1 MGKERSKNIGVLT
14 GHLETP
20 YIREILRGMKDA
32 AAAQKDNL
40 LIFPGM
46 YDQAYAG
53 FEDDTQEEN
62 ENEQYS
68 QIFSYA
74 LSCELDV
81 LLVSVD
87 TIRFIEPELIGTL
100 KRRMG
105 NVPCLMLESSEYG
118 EPFYTTENE
127 HGMREC
133 LEHLISEH
141 HCRRIAF
148 VGGPSGNHGACI
160 RQQVYEQVMREH
172 GFSVE
177 PGDMESGD
185 YSFYSGK
192 QAAQRILQ
200 RGKQVDAICF
210 ANDWMALGGYEAIK
224 EAGRLIG
231 RDIAVT
237 GFDDIREASCVE
249 PPLSTVQANAYEFGF
264 RALERAMDILAGRMF
279 RMKAFPSRFI
289 CRASCGCTG
298 RYVTRS
304 SGLPQQNYEW
314 IMRSNRLSMSM
325 ARGILQQC
333 TQQQDL
339 LLRVLQTIRSL
350 QLGQVWLFLF
360 NQPQRLEGEL
370 AEPAFWQKLRLAGS
384 LEEQNIQVPAF
395 AERPVLQNVPGLR
408 HMVRG
413 EQITYFNIFSKQG
426 HYGIMAVAANSVEN
440 LDMLFSISIQMG
452 TGLQHIFLEQEQSR
466 LLQMLQEQNHRFEK
480 QASSDALTGLYN
492 RYGFFEE
499 VKAQLPNHMGK
510 PAFLAFADMDHLKEV
525 NDLFGHSEGDEA
537 LLAVAAILQENFVGS
552 IIGRIGGDEFVV
564 LAFLEERESS
574 QAILQ
579 RVEQMTEYYN
589 KQSGKGYYVEISM
602 GIKQFVCEE
611 CLDFSDLLKAADDH
625 LYAAKTRRRSSC
637 LRE

>member
-32 AAAQKDNL
+32 AAAQQNNL
-40 LIFPGM
+40 LVFPGM

-53 FEDDTQEEN
+53 CDDAAQEVN
-62 ENEQYS
+62 ENKQYS
-68 QIFSYA
+68 QMFSYA

-87 TIRFIEPELIGTL
+87 TIRFIEPEIIGRL
-100 KRRMG
+100 KQRLG
-105 NVPCLMLESSEYG
+105 DVPCLMLESSAYG
-118 EPFYTTENE
+118 EPFYVIENE
-127 HGMREC
+127 QGMRDC

-141 HCRRIAF
+141 HCHHIAF
-148 VGGPSGNHGACI
+148 VGGPAGNYGANI
-160 RQQVYEQVMREH
+160 RQQVFEQVLQEH
-172 GFSVE
+172 GYAVNPSDIE
-177 PGDMESGD
+177 HGD

-192 QAAQRILQ
+192 QAAQRILH
-200 RGKQVDAICF
+200 RNVRVDAICF

-224 EAGRLIG
+224 EAGLLIG
-231 RDIAVT
+231 KDIAVT
-237 GFDDIREASCVE
+237 GFDDIREAACVE

-264 RALERAMDILAGRMF
+264 RALERALDLVVGRKP
-279 RMKAFPSRFI
+279 RMKAFPSRFV
-289 CRASCGCTG
+289 CRSSCGC
-298 RYVTRS
+298 RENHAARPSV
-304 SGLPQQNYEW
+304 LPQQSYEW

-333 TQQQDL
+333 TQQQEL
-339 LLRVLQTIRSL
+339 LLRVLQTIQSL
-350 QLGQVWLFLF
+350 QLGWVWLFLF
-360 NQPQRLEGEL
+360 DQPQLLEDEL
-370 AEPAFWQKLRLAGS
+370 AEPKVWKNLRLAGS
-384 LEEQNIQVPAF
+384 LEGHHIQVPVF
-395 AERPVLQNVPGLR
+395 EERPAWHNVPGLCDAEK
-408 HMVRG
+408 G
-413 EQITYFNIFSKQG
+413 EQLTYFNIFSKQG
-426 HYGIMAVAANSVEN
+426 HYGIMAVEAHSVEN

-452 TGLQHIFLEQEQSR
+452 TGLQHIFMEEEQQR

-492 RYGFFEE
+492 RYGFFQE
-499 VKAQLPNHMGK
+499 VKKRLPAHLGK

-537 LLAVAAILQENFVGS
+537 LLAVAMILQQNFAGS
-552 IIGRIGGDEFVV
+552 IVGRIGGDEFVV
-564 LAFLEERESS
+564 LAFLDERESS
-574 QAILQ
+574 QKILQ
-579 RVEQMTEYYN
+579 QVEQMTDRYN

-611 CLDFSDLLKAADDH
+611 CLDLSDLLKAADDH